1 MLQKLKLLLR
11 NIKIRE
17 KMILIYFFGG
27 ILPMLVVILYNNHA
41 TKDILIKQSME
52 SEVAELSLIKD
63 GIYEKI
69 RMVSE
74 MELEIE
80 CPIPN
85 SHIYQFPALY
95 WYG

>member
-1 MLQKLKLLLR
+1 MQTTNIDGETNLKMRNSVPFIQEKL
-11 NIKIRE
+11 E
-17 KMILIYFFGG
+17 KCSS
-27 ILPMLVVILYNNHA
+27 
-41 TKDILIKQSME
+41 KE
-52 SEVAELSLIKD
+52 
-63 GIYEKI
+63 EKI